1 MLSAKLLA
9 PAQVTLVG
17 LSENV
22 AELRL
27 QVLSAPVAPFDGR
40 PLSRGPPARG

>member
-17 LSENV
+17 LIGQV

-27 QVLSAPVAPFDGR
+27 QAVSAPAAPFDGL